1 MIHFAKI
8 KNARERM
15 LRPICD
21 FDLQTIFF
29 SPPAAAK
36 LIRHLTW
43 LRKPARKPIPWWWL
57 GIPNQSSK
65 KYGWTCAGCRPG
77 RTRSHGWDPSHEL
90 SLAKSVEAAV
100 SFAPSIV
107 TILFWK
113 NYPPVIRRS
122 TLTAGLPI
130 WLSTILPRCCRPIHT
145 LKSQRRKR
153 SRVTFNT
160 SRDDACCLVIMTE
173 C

>member
-90 SLAKSVEAAV
+90 SLVKSAEAAV

-107 TILFWK
+107 TILSTVLK
-113 NYPPVIRRS
+113 KTTRRS
-122 TLTAGLPI
+122 LGGQ
-130 WLSTILPRCCRPIHT
+130 LSPLACRSGYRQFCLDAVAPST
-145 LKSQRRKR
+145 PWNR
-153 SRVTFNT
+153 SVG
-160 SRDDACCLVIMTE
+160 SAAE
-173 C
+173 